1 MWVIVRGGLGNQMFQ
16 VAFATALA
24 CRFGVTPKYAD
35 LSSRARVARSWSLSC
50 FGIEPDQIGSLTQAR
65 LAAVA
70 VLSRKLRLRHFD
82 RLTGTMIEL
91 EEFKAPPAM
100 EKAPQLISGY
110 WQGPA
115 YFAGH
120 EAAVRAVLRFPEVPR
135 QWAVLRV
142 ANGRQRVAIHVRRGD
157 YVSDPVARAVHLVC
171 DAAWY
176 RNAWDRLRTEVSDCQ
191 AIVFS
196 DDAEWAGQNLMLD
209 GDVHYVRADR
219 GRPAWAD
226 MAQMSQ
232 CQHFIISNSSFSW
245 WAAYLG
251 QSKDSH
257 VIAPA
262 RWLQGRPTAGLGICP
277 PSWTLL

>member
-1 MWVIVRGGLGNQMFQ
+1 MWVIIRGGLGNQMFQ

-24 CRFGVTPKYAD
+24 CRFGVTPKYVD
-35 LSSRARVARSWSLSC
+35 LSSRARVARSWALSC
-50 FGIEPDQIGSLTQAR
+50 FGIEPDHIGSLTQAR
-65 LAAVA
+65 LAATA
-70 VLSRKLRLRHFD
+70 VLSRRLRLRNFD
-82 RLTGTMIEL
+82 KLTGTMIEL
-91 EEFKAPPAM
+91 EEFAAAPATDKAPR
-100 EKAPQLISGY
+100 LISGY

-120 EAAVRAVLRFPEVPR
+120 EAAVRAALRFPQVP
-135 QWAVLRV
+135 QEWGVLPE
-142 ANGRQRVAIHVRRGD
+142 ANGRKRVAIHVRRGD

-176 RNAWDRLRTEVSDCQ
+176 RNAWNQLRTCVSDCQ

-196 DDAEWAGQNLMLD
+196 DDAGWASQNLMLE
-209 GDVHYVRADR
+209 GDVHYVCTER

-251 QSKDSH
+251 QSKDSR
-257 VIAPA
+257 VVAPA
-262 RWLQGRPTAGLGICP
+262 RWLQGKPTAALGVCP

>member
-24 CRFGVTPKYAD
+24 RRFGVVPKYAD
-35 LSSRARVARSWSLSC
+35 LSSRARVARRWALSC
-50 FGIEPDQIGSLTQAR
+50 FGIEPEPIGSLMQAR
-65 LAAVA
+65 LAAMA
-70 VLSRKLRLRHFD
+70 VLSRKLRSLRFGA
-82 RLTGTMIEL
+82 LTGSMIEF
-91 EEFKAPPAM
+91 EEFSAPPAM
-100 EKAPQLISGY
+100 DRAPRLISGY

-120 EAAVRAVLRFPEVPR
+120 EAAVRAALRFPDVPR
-135 QWAVLRV
+135 AWAVLPE

-157 YVSDPVARAVHLVC
+157 YVSDPVAQAMHLVC
-171 DAAWY
+171 DTAWY
-176 RNAWDRLRTEVSDCQ
+176 RNAWNHLRTGMSDCQ

-196 DDAEWAGQNLMLD
+196 DDAEWASQNLMLE

-251 QSKDSH
+251 QSKDSR

-262 RWLQGRPTAGLGICP
+262 RWLQGKPTAALGICP